1 MRGGWIGVDLDGTL
15 AEYQGY
21 YAGAIGAPIRP
32 MLVRVQEWLAAGR
45 EVRLFTARAGDPAQL
60 PAIRQWLTQHGLGG
74 MAITNVKDMQMA
86 ALYDD
91 KAVRVKRNSGY
102 VCPGCYKQK

>member
-32 MLVRVQEWLAAGR
+32 MLVRVQEWLAAGGTFIAKVFEGPDVHPFVQSLR
-45 EVRLFTARAGDPAQL
+45 GHFAKVTMFKPKSSRSESKEIFIL
-60 PAIRQWLTQHGLGG
+60 GLGF
-74 MAITNVKDMQMA
+74 VA
-86 ALYDD
+86 A
-91 KAVRVKRNSGY
+91 APV
-102 VCPGCYKQK
+102 PA